1 MKNIFETRTLE
12 KNVIEKKV
20 EISPETI
27 SRISEEEDMLKKYQ
41 DIEKARLF
49 RIATISAVAK
59 KISPEAAKWLI

>member
-1 MKNIFETRTLE
+1 MFEKFE
-12 KNVIEKKV
+12 KFEKKV
-20 EISPETI
+20 EIGPETI